1 MKQWCT
7 EERVRGFEPLPLAYD
22 LRNKRVRKRQNRV
35 FTTKNT
41 KNLLGKGHSL
51 LHRLPMGR
59 EYPLP
64 TPHPLLSPLGACGT
78 SHLISSHLSL
88 IKQID
93 KTQPYNRAKQVNVFK
108 EHSVDIVSIISLD
121 S

>member
-1 MKQWCT
+1 MYVIAVILMYQCKSLVGRSEVSLNDIIWLANPKNPVWCKQIARIFDGA
-7 EERVRGFEPLPLAYD
+7 RVVA
-22 LRNKRVRKRQNRV
+22 LR
-35 FTTKNT
+35 
-41 KNLLGKGHSL
+41 S
-51 LHRLPMGR
+51 
-59 EYPLP
+59 
-64 TPHPLLSPLGACGT
+64 C
-78 SHLISSHLSL
+78 LISSHLSL